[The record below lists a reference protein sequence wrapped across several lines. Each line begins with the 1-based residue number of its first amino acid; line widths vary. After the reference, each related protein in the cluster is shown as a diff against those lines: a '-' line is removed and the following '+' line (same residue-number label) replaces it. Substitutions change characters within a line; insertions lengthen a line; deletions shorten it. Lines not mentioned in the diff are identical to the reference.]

1 MKFFKVTTLLSS
13 FLFVSLAY
21 PCDVQ
26 DTPEPFHLLC
36 YPYSTHHN
44 QLPKSVA
51 PNTSSPTQGIP
62 AVATLRFVLSI
73 SSQECLHSM
82 MVDIQYAYECGHYSR
97 PLLKYEHSHYHKS
110 VLASH
115 DIDVAN
121 LLGEHYNGT
130 WLPTRYDNINYL
142 WNGSFFDIQSSRK
155 FKTFIETKVTAMKLQ
170 GFNL

>member
-36 YPYSTHHN
+36 CQYSTHHN
-44 QLPKSVA
+44 QQPKSVV
-51 PNTSSPTQGIP
+51 PNTSSPTQEIP
-62 AVATLRFVLSI
+62 AGATLRFALSI
-73 SSQECLHSM
+73 SSQECLHSWR
-82 MVDIQYAYECGHYSR
+82 VDIQHAYECGPYSP
-97 PLLKYEHSHYHKS
+97 PLLEYEHSHYHKS
-110 VLASH
+110 VLEGL

-121 LLGEHYNGT
+121 LLGELYNDT
-130 WLPTRYDNINYL
+130 WLPKRYDNINYL
-142 WNGSFFDIQSSRK
+142 RNGNSFDILPFCK

>member
-1 MKFFKVTTLLSS
+1 MKFFKVTILLSS

-26 DTPEPFHLLC
+26 DNPEPFYLLC
-36 YPYSTHHN
+36 YQYSTHHN

-62 AVATLRFVLSI
+62 AVTTLRSVLSI
-73 SSQECLHSM
+73 SLQECLRPV
-82 MVDIQYAYECGHYSR
+82 MVDTQHAYECGPYSL
-97 PLLKYEHSHYHKS
+97 PLLEYGHSHYHKS
-110 VLASH
+110 VLASL

-121 LLGEHYNGT
+121 LHGEHYIDT
-130 WLPTRYDNINYL
+130 WLPKRYDNINYL
-142 WNGSFFDIQSSRK
+142 RNGNFFDTLPFRK